1 MSGRVVAVGWL
12 AVVADADVAGRRM
25 AVYHRVPGHISFTFV
40 MRKERIMF
48 SSWLFSGSYTER
60 IIRELMR
67 MVGYWYH
74 LLTPH
79 TLRHGF
85 QLSDTSPPP
94 PPSTPTLYPLYS
106 DWGYPSPDTYPSE
119 FRPHPIDSVPIAH
132 SIAHPPACTNR
143 RNDITSVQSA
153 NVHPFQSY
161 PHPLSHCW
169 THCTVL
175 QTHYTHPCQTL
186 CTTVYSKPI
195 AHFCKHIYISMKSP
209 LRKPHLSN
217 CTYNAHRRKPLKPR
231 CKQTP

>member
-79 TLRHGF
+79 TP
-85 QLSDTSPPP
+85 SDMASRCQTPPPPHPP
-94 PPSTPTLYPLYS
+94 PPSTPFILI
-106 DWGYPSPDTYPSE
+106 GVI
-119 FRPHPIDSVPIAH
+119 HPPTHTHQNSAH
-132 SIAHPPACTNR
+132 TQSIPFLAYAHPPACTNR

-217 CTYNAHRRKPLKPR
+217 CTYNAHRRKPLKPW